1 MTGKIQC
8 RFFMLINIL
17 ISLCFSLQL
26 IAQGNQQE
34 NERCLK
40 CHSKLFI
47 NLTDSVTG
55 NIIKH
60 QFPKSCV
67 INSTLFYS
75 SNHKNLTC
83 VFCHS
88 EDFATFPHPKEL
100 KNKVMSACMNCHSG
114 DDEKYTRFHFENINK
129 DFIKSAHAMV
139 LKENFSCNNCHS
151 QHYFKVTASKSDDIK
166 SIVNY
171 DNMICMRCHNDQK
184 KYNQFVNT
192 TMADIGKAHSWLPN
206 QALHFESVRCIDC
219 HNEPTDSTV
228 VPHFVMPKKLAQ
240 KNCVACH
247 SNNPEQLQ
255 NLYKFNIKEVREN
268 GYSAATLL
276 NSSLIIGF
284 NRNFY
289 LNAISII
296 AFVLILLFIIVHFCI
311 RVRANRKK

>member
-1 MTGKIQC
+1 M
-8 RFFMLINIL
+8 RYSFFVFFNLL
-17 ISLCFSLQL
+17 ISLCLSIQL
-26 IAQGNQQE
+26 PAQGNQQE
-34 NERCLK
+34 NEQCLK

-55 NIIKH
+55 NLIKH

-67 INSTLFYS
+67 INSALFYS

-88 EDFATFPHPKEL
+88 EDFTIFPHPKEL
-100 KNKVMSACMNCHSG
+100 KNKVMPACMNCHSG
-114 DDEKYTRFHFENINK
+114 DDEKYARFHFENINK

-139 LKENFSCNNCHS
+139 LKEKFSCNNCHS
-151 QHYFKVTASKSDDIK
+151 QHYFKVTVSKSGDIK
-166 SIVNY
+166 SIVTY
-171 DNMICMRCHNDQK
+171 DNSICMRCHNDQK
-184 KYNQFVNT
+184 IYNQFVNT
-192 TMADIGKAHSWLPN
+192 TMTDIEKAHSWLPN

-247 SNNPEQLQ
+247 SNNPELLQ
-255 NLYKFNIKEVREN
+255 NLYKFNIKEVRKN
-268 GYSAATLL
+268 GYSGSALL
-276 NSSLIIGF
+276 NSYLIIGF

-289 LNAISII
+289 FNAISII
-296 AFVLILLFIIVHFCI
+296 AFVLILLFILVHFFLRI
-311 RVRANRKK
+311 MTNRKK